1 MHLGRS
7 AVGAAAAALLA
18 IGVWGA
24 PAARA
29 QDPNLGTDLG
39 PPPRP
44 VSVYLANRPTIT
56 VDFGGDYGPVRLTGR
71 LDRAPQGTLRLTDAT
86 GRTRLADWSEVRSLV
101 EVRTATEG
109 LPLGTFSVFLVSDG
123 GGATAGVSATGGYTS
138 ALASPVITRGGW
150 RLSRLPEG
158 ELTVQAGALGSVNVP
173 VSRISAFVQDPVRGS
188 ILKMPSG
195 TVRVEVLA
203 GRTLNVPL
211 VDVELLRR
219 DLKAGTISLTLADGQ
234 TVTGKLLEMPKV
246 DLTFEGNQPPAI
258 PIEQIVQLEVAVPGL
273 SRRGVLGGAF

>member
-18 IGVWGA
+18 ASVLGG
-24 PAARA
+24 PAVRA
-29 QDPNLGTDLG
+29 QDPPPSTDLG

-44 VSVYLANRPTIT
+44 VSVYLANRPTVT
-56 VDFGGDYGPVRLTGR
+56 VDFGGDFGPVRLTGK
-71 LDRAPQGTLRLTDAT
+71 LDRAPQGTLRLMDAT

-109 LPLGTFSVFLVSDG
+109 LPLGTFTVFLLSDANT
-123 GGATAGVSATGGYTS
+123 GAGAGPTGVYTATNLS
-138 ALASPVITRGGW
+138 SPVVTRGGW

-158 ELTVQAGALGSVNVP
+158 EMTIQAGTLGSVTLP
-173 VSRISAFVQDPVRGS
+173 VSRITAFVQDPVRGS
-188 ILKMPSG
+188 ILQMPRG
-195 TVRVEVLA
+195 TVKVEVLA
-203 GRTLNVPL
+203 GKTLNVPL

-234 TVTGKLLEMPKV
+234 TVTGKLVELPKV
-246 DLTFEGNQPPAI
+246 NLAFETMQPPPI
-258 PIEQIVQLEVAVPGL
+258 PLDQIVQLEVAVPGL
-273 SRRGVLGGAF
+273 SRRGGLGGSF